1 MEQANIL
8 YDLGYYE
15 IIVFIL
21 FIYLF
26 HLLYQKIGFKKGF
39 IIKIILLSILEIR
52 KIIIY
57 LILGM
62 SFINLIPYILLRISY
77 MIILCYLD
85 YKFYYKTPLFIKYFI
100 RFITSYLIIN
110 IIYYTILTLTHM
122 ISI

>member
-57 LILGM
+57 LMLGM

-85 YKFYYKTPLFIKYFI
+85 YKFYYKTHLFIKYFI

>member
-85 YKFYYKTPLFIKYFI
+85 YKFYYKTHLFIKYFI

>member
-1 MEQANIL
+1 MEHTNIL

-39 IIKIILLSILEIR
+39 IIKTILLSILEIR

-62 SFINLIPYILLRISY
+62 SFINLIPYILIRISY
-77 MIILCYLD
+77 MIILGYLD
-85 YKFYYKTPLFIKYFI
+85 YKFYYKTHLFIKYFI